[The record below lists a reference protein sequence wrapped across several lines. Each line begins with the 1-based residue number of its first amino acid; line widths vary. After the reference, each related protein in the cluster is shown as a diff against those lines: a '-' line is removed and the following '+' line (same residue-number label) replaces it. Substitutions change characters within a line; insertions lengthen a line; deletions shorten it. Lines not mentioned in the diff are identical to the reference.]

1 MNSFSPV
8 LSHTR
13 IAILIDGDHI
23 PASFRPA
30 ILKKAMQLGDIVS
43 TQLFCDISVR
53 QDWATEPGLDIHH
66 CKGRPGK
73 NCTDMQLCIAA
84 LDLAYR
90 NLANS
95 FLIVSND
102 RDFEPLIRHL
112 TRIGLSAR
120 QQKLAEPPAVPK
132 SPPAAPAKKIT
143 PHGNAAIALRVL
155 TEKLTAAQAQGGL
168 PIASLGGLHAE
179 TGFHVSLTPEKTWRK
194 WLTARP
200 EHCACD
206 AKGPT
211 AKVRR
216 AKPQTTLRT
225 TA

>member
-1 MNSFSPV
+1 MNSYAPV
-8 LSHTR
+8 LSRTR
-13 IAILIDGDHI
+13 VAILIDGDHI

-30 ILKKAMQLGDIVS
+30 ILRKAIQLGDIVS

-90 NLANS
+90 HLANS

-112 TRIGLSAR
+112 TRIGLSAC
-120 QQKLAEPPAVPK
+120 QQKLAE
-132 SPPAAPAKKIT
+132 SPAAPRKKT
-143 PHGNAAIALRVL
+143 APHGDAAIALRVL
-155 TEKLTAAQAQGGL
+155 TEKLSTAQAQDGL
-168 PIASLGGLHAE
+168 PMASLGGLHAE

-194 WLTARP
+194 WLAARP
-200 EHCACD
+200 EHFACD
-206 AKGPT
+206 AKGPA
-211 AKVRR
+211 AKVRL
-216 AKPQTTLRT
+216 AKPQTTLST
-225 TA
+225 LA